1 MQNFKRT
8 VVVVL
13 IICMLGAPLFGFAFS
28 DGGITTRELPPRI
41 EGLNISGEVP
51 ILTAAAGS
59 FYEDVNE
66 RIDASFNSLLS
77 EARRMR
83 ARSVAFSFEAYQ
95 VDNIISLV
103 IEARVSSVIS
113 RTLVRS
119 INFCSRTGRSLTL
132 RNSMEIDIVPLAS
145 RILAENMRRN
155 PEHFYSIPAT
165 LDYQSFFVT
174 SLGVTILFDEF
185 QLSAAVS
192 GVTALE
198 ILNENVRRA
207 VITGEQALSRENGYT
222 LVMVP
227 LGTVAT
233 QLGFETDWDSEKQR
247 AAILDNSGEV
257 AWMLIGVNS
266 YHTPTAQR
274 TLESAPYLVG
284 SSTFVPIT
292 FFTQVFPVTVYS
304 ITPDGDIVF
313 LTYAETVAINNNL
326 EELDQMH

>member
-1 MQNFKRT
+1 MQNFKRA
-8 VVVVL
+8 VAVIL
-13 IICMLGAPLFGFAFS
+13 IICMLGASLFGFAFS
-28 DGGITTRELPPRI
+28 DGGITTRELPARI

-51 ILTAAAGS
+51 ELTAAAGS
-59 FYEDVNE
+59 FYTDVNE
-66 RIDASFNSLLS
+66 RIDASFSSLLS

-83 ARSVAFSFEAYQ
+83 ARSVAFSFESYR
-95 VDNIISLV
+95 VDNIVSLV

-119 INFCSRTGRSLTL
+119 INFCARTGRNLTL
-132 RNSMEIDIVPLAS
+132 RNSMDIDIVPLAS

-174 SLGVTILFDEF
+174 ELGVTILFDEF

-198 ILNENVRRA
+198 ILNANVRRA
-207 VITGEQALSRENGYT
+207 VITETQALSKENGYT

-227 LGTVAT
+227 LGTVAQ
-233 QLGFETDWDSEKQR
+233 QLGFETAWDSAQQR
-247 AAILDNSGEV
+247 AAILDSRGEI
-257 AWMLIGVNS
+257 AWMYIGINS
-266 YHTPTAQR
+266 YHIPTAHR
-274 TLESAPYLVG
+274 TLESAPYLVD
-284 SSTFVPIT
+284 SHTFVPIT

-313 LTYAETVAINNNL
+313 LTYV
-326 EELDQMH
+326 EEVVEDSRVEVEPEFI